1 MSNKVELLAG
11 HWTLAGDTFPNGP
24 TEVSSL
30 PFRNRVEAA
39 GSAGYTGLGI
49 VHQDLVAVR
58 DKIGFPEMRRICGD
72 NGIVHFEVEF
82 LADWFGEGEK
92 RAASDRVRKD
102 LLEAAVELKARD
114 IKIGGKFDEE
124 RCDIPRYAEAFASLC
139 EDAEKA
145 GTTIAI
151 EVLPFTN
158 IRDLKVSDAIISR
171 AGHENGGLCIDIWHM
186 ARGGIPYEEV
196 AKLPKSYVKSVE
208 LNDASSEIVGTLWN
222 DTLHHRLLP
231 GEGSFRAAD
240 FVKAIQATGFDSF
253 WSVEI
258 LSKDHRMLPLKEQ
271 AKRSFDSAMAL
282 FP

>member
-11 HWTLAGDTFPNGP
+11 HWTLAGDTYPNGP

-30 PFRNRVEAA
+30 PFRDRVEAA
-39 GSAGYTGLGI
+39 GFAGFTGLGI

-58 DKIGFPEMRRICGD
+58 NKIGFPEMRRICGD
-72 NGIVHFEVEF
+72 NGIAHFEVEF
-82 LADWFGEGEK
+82 LIDWFDEGER
-92 RAASDRVRKD
+92 RAESDRVRKD
-102 LLEAAVELKARD
+102 LLEAAAELKARD

-124 RCDIPRYAEAFASLC
+124 RCDIGRYAEAFASLC

-158 IRDLKVSDAIISR
+158 IRDLKVSDAIISK
-171 AGHENGGLCIDIWHM
+171 AGRENGGLCIDIWHM

-196 AKLPKSYVKSVE
+196 ATLPKSYVKSVE

-231 GEGSFRAAD
+231 GEGSFRSAE

-258 LSKDHRMLPLKEQ
+258 LSKDHRILPLKEQ

>member
-11 HWTLAGDTFPNGP
+11 HWTLAGDTYPNGP

-30 PFRNRVEAA
+30 PFRDRVEAA

-82 LADWFGEGEK
+82 LADWFDEGEK

-102 LLEAAVELKARD
+102 LLEAAAELKARD

-124 RCDIPRYAEAFASLC
+124 RCDIPRYAEAFARLC

-158 IRDLKVSDAIISR
+158 IRDLKVSDAIISK

-186 ARGGIPYEEV
+186 ARGAIPYEEV
-196 AKLPKSYVKSVE
+196 AKLPKRYVKSVE
-208 LNDASSEIVGTLWN
+208 LNDASPEIVGTLWN

-231 GEGSFRAAD
+231 GEGSFRPAD

-258 LSKDHRMLPLKEQ
+258 LSKDHRMLPLEEQ
-271 AKRSFDSAMAL
+271 AKRSFDAAMAL
-282 FP
+282 FR

>member
-1 MSNKVELLAG
+1 MSNKVELLAS
-11 HWTLAGDTFPNGP
+11 HCTLAGDTYPNGP

-30 PFRNRVEAA
+30 RFRDRVEAA
-39 GSAGYTGLGI
+39 ASAGYTGLGI
-49 VHQDLVAVR
+49 VHKDLVAVR
-58 DKIGFPEMRRICGD
+58 NKIGFAEMRRICGD

-82 LADWFGEGEK
+82 LADWFDEGER
-92 RAASDRVRKD
+92 RAESDRIRKD
-102 LLEAAVELKARD
+102 LLEAAAELKARD

-124 RCDIPRYAEAFASLC
+124 RCDIGRYADAFASLC
-139 EDAEKA
+139 EDAEKV

-158 IRDLKVSDAIISR
+158 IRDLKVSDAIISK
-171 AGHENGGLCIDIWHM
+171 AGHESGGLCIDIWHM

-196 AKLPKSYVKSVE
+196 ATLPKSYVKSVE
-208 LNDASSEIVGTLWN
+208 LNDASSEIAGTLWN

-231 GEGSFRAAD
+231 GEGSFRPAE

-258 LSKDHRMLPLKEQ
+258 LNKDHRMLPLKEQ

>member
-1 MSNKVELLAG
+1 MSNKIELLAG
-11 HWTLAGDTFPNGP
+11 HWTLAGDTYPNGP

-30 PFRNRVEAA
+30 PFRDRVEAA
-39 GSAGYTGLGI
+39 AAAGYTGLGI

-58 DKIGFPEMRRICGD
+58 DTLGFPEMRRICGD

-82 LADWFGEGEK
+82 LADWFDEGEK
-92 RAASDRVRKD
+92 RAQSDRVRKD
-102 LLEAAVELKARD
+102 LLEAAAELKARD
-114 IKIGGKFDEE
+114 IKVGGKFDEE
-124 RCDIPRYAEAFASLC
+124 RCDVPRYAEAFASLC

-158 IRDLKVSDAIISR
+158 IRDLKVSDAIISK
-171 AGHENGGLCIDIWHM
+171 AGHESGGLCIDIWHM
-186 ARGGIPYEEV
+186 ARGAIPYEEV
-196 AKLPKSYVKSVE
+196 AKLPTRYVKSVE
-208 LNDASSEIVGTLWN
+208 LDDGSPEIVGTLWN

-231 GEGSFRAAD
+231 GEGAFRPAD

-258 LSKDHRMLPLKEQ
+258 LSKDHRALPLKEQ

-282 FP
+282 FR

>member
-1 MSNKVELLAG
+1 
-11 HWTLAGDTFPNGP
+11 
-24 TEVSSL
+24 
-30 PFRNRVEAA
+30 
-39 GSAGYTGLGI
+39 
-49 VHQDLVAVR
+49 
-58 DKIGFPEMRRICGD
+58 MRRICAD

-82 LADWFGEGEK
+82 LIDWFDEGEK
-92 RAASDRVRKD
+92 RAESDRVRKD
-102 LLEAAVELKARD
+102 LLEGAAELKARD

-124 RCDIPRYAEAFASLC
+124 RCDIRRYAEAFAGLC
-139 EDAEKA
+139 EDAEKV

-158 IRDLKVSDAIISR
+158 IRDLKVSDAIISK

-196 AKLPKSYVKSVE
+196 ATLPKSYVKSVE

-231 GEGSFRAAD
+231 GEGSLRPAD